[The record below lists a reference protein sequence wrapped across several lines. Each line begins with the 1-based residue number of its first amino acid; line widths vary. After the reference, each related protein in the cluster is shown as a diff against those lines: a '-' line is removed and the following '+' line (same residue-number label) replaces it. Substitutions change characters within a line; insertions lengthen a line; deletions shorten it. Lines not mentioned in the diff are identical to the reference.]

1 MADGSRIRVSIIAE
15 SSYGVTPSPTPAM
28 LVLPVTGSG
37 LADRLGYVQSNVIN
51 PDRNVDDLVR
61 LSKAAGGTIPL
72 ELRYSPAGEG
82 LSNAL
87 LALLSASAYTASTSE
102 GSCTIAGGNK
112 NVTKGGHDFPADG
125 FVVGDIVKV
134 SGSSVSAENG
144 YYRVTSSA
152 VGTLGL
158 DAPANFTAGGSS
170 VTVTRGARATNGTA
184 TPSFTIEVAHL
195 DLDKAQIYTGCVIN
209 TMDLNLAIGQLATV
223 TLGIEAQSSTR
234 QDTFVGSSGIFITG
248 ATYTAAATHPTL
260 DPIGVAEIRVG
271 GADYA
276 AQSLTL
282 NLTNNARAR
291 EQIGS
296 LGPVSMA
303 RGFFGATGSV
313 TAYLADWTDHN
324 AFAGNTPTDLWFAA
338 IDANGRG
345 WSISLPQVKFSDVN
359 SPTQGNNTDVFK
371 NISVT
376 AYKDPTE
383 SCTVRLQRWD

>member
-1 MADGSRIRVSIIAE
+1 MADGSRIRVSIVE
-15 SSYGVTPSPTPAM
+15 ETSYGVTPSTPTM

-37 LADRLGYVQSNVIN
+37 LADRLGYVQSNIIN
-51 PDRNVDDLVR
+51 PDRNIDDLVR
-61 LSKAAGGTIPL
+61 LSKSAGGTIPL

-82 LSNAL
+82 LSTAL
-87 LALLSASAYTASTSE
+87 LALLSSSAYTASTTE
-102 GSCTIAGGNK
+102 ASCTIAGGNK
-112 NVTKGGHDFPADG
+112 NVTKAAHDFPADG

-134 SGSSVSAENG
+134 SGSSVTAENG

-158 DAPANFTAGGSS
+158 DAPANFTVGGSS
-170 VTVTRGARATNGTA
+170 VTVTRGARTTNGTA
-184 TPSFTIEVAHL
+184 TPSFTVEVAHL
-195 DLDKAQIYTGCVIN
+195 DLQKAQIYTGCVIN

-234 QDTFVGSSGIFITG
+234 ADSNTGTPDQFIAG

-345 WSISLPQVKFSDVN
+345 WSLSLPQVKFSDVN
-359 SPTQGNNTDVFK
+359 SPTQGNNADVFK

-383 SCTVRLQRWD
+383 ACTVRLQLWD

>member
-1 MADGSRIRVSIIAE
+1 MADGSRIRVSIVE
-15 SSYGVTPSPTPAM
+15 ETSYGVTPSTPTM

-37 LADRLGYVQSNVIN
+37 LADRLGYVQSNIIN
-51 PDRNVDDLVR
+51 PDRNIDDLVR
-61 LSKAAGGTIPL
+61 LSKSAGGTIPL

-82 LSNAL
+82 LSTAL
-87 LALLSASAYTASTSE
+87 LALLSSSAYTASTTE
-102 GSCTIAGGNK
+102 ASCTIAGGNK
-112 NVTKGGHDFPADG
+112 NVTKAAHDFPADG

-134 SGSSVSAENG
+134 SGSSVTAENG

-158 DAPANFTAGGSS
+158 DAPANFTAGGLS
-170 VTVTRGARATNGTA
+170 VTVTRGARTTNGTA
-184 TPSFTIEVAHL
+184 TPSFTVEVAHL
-195 DLDKAQIYTGCVIN
+195 DLQKAQIYTGCVIN

-234 QDTFVGSSGIFITG
+234 ADSNTGTPDQFIAG

-345 WSISLPQVKFSDVN
+345 WSLSLPQVKFSDVN
-359 SPTQGNNTDVFK
+359 SPTQGNNADVFK

-383 SCTVRLQRWD
+383 ACTVRLQLWD

>member
-15 SSYGVTPSPTPAM
+15 SSYGVTPGTPTM

-87 LALLSASAYTASTSE
+87 LALLSASAYTAAATPAT
-102 GSCTIAGGNK
+102 SCTIPGG
-112 NVTKGGHDFPADG
+112 TKTITKAAFNFATDFA
-125 FVVGDIVKV
+125 VGDIVKV
-134 SGSSVSAENG
+134 SGSSVTAENG
-144 YYRVTSSA
+144 YYRVTASTT
-152 VGTLGL
+152 GTLTV
-158 DAPANFTAGGSS
+158 DAPANFTSGGTS

-184 TPSFTIEVAHL
+184 TPSFTVEVAHL
-195 DLDKAQIYTGCVIN
+195 DLQKAQIYTGCVIN

-234 QDTFVGSSGIFITG
+234 VDTNTGTTDQFISG

-345 WSISLPQVKFSDVN
+345 WSMSLPQVKFSNVN
-359 SPTQGNNTDVFK
+359 APVQGNNTDVFK

>member
-1 MADGSRIRVSIIAE
+1 MADGSRIRVSIVSE
-15 SSYGVTPSPTPAM
+15 GVNYGVVPTSPTM

-72 ELRYSPAGEG
+72 ELRYSPSGQG

-87 LALLSASAYTASTSE
+87 LALLSASAYTASATVA
-102 GSCTIAGGNK
+102 SCTTTAAAK
-112 NVTKGGHDFPADG
+112 TVTRASGDFTTD
-125 FVVGDIVKV
+125 FVVGDIVKL
-134 SGSSVSAENG
+134 SGGTAADMG
-144 YYRVTSSA
+144 YFRVTA
-152 VGTLGL
+152 VVALTLTV
-158 DAPANFTAGGSS
+158 DAVANFTGSAGN

-195 DLDKAQIYTGCVIN
+195 DLEKAQVYTGCVIN

-234 QDTFVGSSGIFITG
+234 VDNFVGSSGVYISG
-248 ATYTAAATHPTL
+248 ATYTAAAAHPTL
-260 DPIGVAEIRVG
+260 DPIGVQEIRVG

-282 NLTNNARAR
+282 NLTNNARPR

-296 LGPVSMA
+296 LGPISMA

-324 AFAGNTPTDLWFAA
+324 AFANNTPTDLWFAA
-338 IDANGRG
+338 IDANNRG
-345 WSISLPQVKFSDVN
+345 WSMSLPQVKFSDVN
-359 SPTQGNNTDVFK
+359 SPVQGNNTDVFK

-383 SCTVRLQRWD
+383 ACTVRLQRWD

>member
-1 MADGSRIRVSIIAE
+1 MADGSRIRVSLIQE
-15 SSYGVTPSPTPAM
+15 GSYGVIPTSPAFE
-28 LVLPVTGSG
+28 VLPVTGSG

-82 LSNAL
+82 LSDAL

-112 NVTKGGHDFPADG
+112 NVTKTAHDFPNDG
-125 FVVGDIVKV
+125 FVVGDIVRV
-134 SGSSVSAENG
+134 TGSSVAAENG
-144 YYRVTSSA
+144 WYRVTSSA

-158 DAPANFTAGGSS
+158 DRPTNFTAGGSS
-170 VTVTRGARATNGTA
+170 VTVTRGARAVNGTS

-195 DLDKAQIYTGCVIN
+195 DLQRAQVYTGCVIN

-234 QDTFVGSSGIFITG
+234 YDANTGTPDQFIAG
-248 ATYTAAATHPTL
+248 ATYVAAATHPTL
-260 DPIGVAEIRVG
+260 DPIGVQEIRVG

-282 NLTNNARAR
+282 NLTNNARPR

-324 AFAGNTPTDLWFAA
+324 AFANNTPTDLWFAA
-338 IDANGRG
+338 IDANNRG
-345 WSISLPQVKFSDVN
+345 WSMSLPQVKFSDVN
-359 SPTQGNNTDVFK
+359 SPVQGNNTDVFK

-383 SCTVRLQRWD
+383 ACTVRLQRWD

>member
-1 MADGSRIRVSIIAE
+1 MADGSRIRVSIVAE
-15 SSYGVTPSPTPAM
+15 SIYGTTPASPTM
-28 LVLPVTGSG
+28 LVLPVTGSA
-37 LADRLGYVQSNVIN
+37 LQDRLGYVQSNVIN

-61 LSKAAGGTIPL
+61 LSKSAGGSIPL
-72 ELRYSPAGEG
+72 ELRYSPSGEG
-82 LSNAL
+82 LSVAL
-87 LALLSASAYTASTSE
+87 LALLSQSAYTASTSE
-102 GSCTIAGGNK
+102 SSCTIAGGNK
-112 NVTKGGHDFPADG
+112 NVTKAAHDFPADG
-125 FVVGDIVKV
+125 FVVGDIVRV
-134 SGSSVSAENG
+134 SGSSVTAENG

-170 VTVTRGARATNGTA
+170 VTVTRGARAVNGTS

-195 DLDKAQIYTGCVIN
+195 DLEKAQVYTGCVIN
-209 TMDLNLAIGQLATV
+209 TMDVNLSIGQLATV
-223 TLGIEAQSSTR
+223 TFGIEAQSSTR
-234 QDTFVGSSGIFITG
+234 VDNFIGSSGIYIAS

-260 DPIGVAEIRVG
+260 DPIGVQEIRVG

-276 AQSLTL
+276 AQSLTM
-282 NLTNNARAR
+282 NLTNNARPR
-291 EQIGS
+291 EQIGA

-303 RGFFGATGSV
+303 RGFFGATGQV

-338 IDANGRG
+338 IDANSRG
-345 WSISLPQVKFSDVN
+345 WSISLPQVKFSDLTAPV
-359 SPTQGNNTDVFK
+359 TGNNTDVFK

-383 SCTVRLQRWD
+383 ACTVRLQRWD

>member
-1 MADGSRIRVSIIAE
+1 MADGSRIRVSIVAE
-15 SSYGVTPSPTPAM
+15 GSYGVTPSPNPAFD
-28 LVLPVTGSG
+28 VLPVTGSG

-61 LSKAAGGTIPL
+61 LSKAAGGTIAL

-82 LSNAL
+82 LSDAL
-87 LALLSASAYTASTSE
+87 LGLLSASAYTAAATVA
-102 GSCTIAGGNK
+102 SCTTTAAAK
-112 NVTKGGHDFPADG
+112 TVTRASGDFTTD
-125 FVVGDIVKV
+125 FVVGDIVKL
-134 SGSSVSAENG
+134 SGGTAADMG
-144 YYRVTSSA
+144 YYRVTA
-152 VGTLGL
+152 VVALTLTV
-158 DAPANFTAGGSS
+158 DAVANFAGSAGN
-170 VTVTRGARATNGTA
+170 VTVTRGARATNGTS

-195 DLDKAQIYTGCVIN
+195 DLQKAQIYTGCVIN

-234 QDTFVGSSGIFITG
+234 ADNNTGTTDVFIAG

-338 IDANGRG
+338 IDANNRG

>member
-1 MADGSRIRVSIIAE
+1 MADGSRIRVSIIQE
-15 SSYGVTPSPTPAM
+15 GSYGVTPSPNPAM

-72 ELRYSPAGEG
+72 ELRYSPSGQG

-87 LALLSASAYTASTSE
+87 LALLSASAYTASATVA
-102 GSCTIAGGNK
+102 SCSTTAAAK
-112 NVTKGGHDFPADG
+112 TVTRASGDFTTD
-125 FVVGDIVKV
+125 FVVGDIVKL
-134 SGSSVSAENG
+134 SGGTAADMG
-144 YYRVTSSA
+144 YFRVTA
-152 VGTLGL
+152 VVALTLTV
-158 DAPANFTAGGSS
+158 DAVANFTGSAGN
-170 VTVTRGARATNGTA
+170 VTVSRGARATNGTA

-195 DLDKAQIYTGCVIN
+195 DLEKAQVYTGCVIN

-234 QDTFVGSSGIFITG
+234 VDNFIGSSGIYISG

-345 WSISLPQVKFSDVN
+345 WSMSLPQVKFSDVN

>member
-1 MADGSRIRVSIIAE
+1 MADGSRIRVSIVSE
-15 SSYGVTPSPTPAM
+15 GVNYGVVPTSPTM

-72 ELRYSPAGEG
+72 ELRYSPSGQG

-87 LALLSASAYTASTSE
+87 LALLSASAYTASATV
-102 GSCTIAGGNK
+102 GSCTTTAAAK
-112 NVTKGGHDFPADG
+112 TVTRASGDFTTD
-125 FVVGDIVKV
+125 FVVGDIVRL
-134 SGSSVSAENG
+134 SGGTAADMG
-144 YYRVTSSA
+144 YFRVTA
-152 VGTLGL
+152 VVALTLTV
-158 DAPANFTAGGSS
+158 DAVANFTGSS
-170 VTVTRGARATNGTA
+170 GNVTVTRGARATNGTS

-195 DLDKAQIYTGCVIN
+195 DLEKAQVYTGCVIN

-234 QDTFVGSSGIFITG
+234 VDNFIGSSGIYISG

-260 DPIGVAEIRVG
+260 DPIGVQEIRVG

-282 NLTNNARAR
+282 NLTNNARPR

-345 WSISLPQVKFSDVN
+345 WSMSLPQVKFSDVN
-359 SPTQGNNTDVFK
+359 SPVQGNNTDVFK
-371 NISVT
+371 NVSVT

-383 SCTVRLQRWD
+383 ACTVRLQRWD

>member
-1 MADGSRIRVSIIAE
+1 MADGSRIRVSIIQE
-15 SSYGVTPSPTPAM
+15 GSYGVTPSPTPAM

-72 ELRYSPAGEG
+72 ELRYSPSGQG

-87 LALLSASAYTASTSE
+87 LALLSASAYTASATVA
-102 GSCTIAGGNK
+102 SCTTTAAAK
-112 NVTKGGHDFPADG
+112 TVTRASGDFTTD
-125 FVVGDIVKV
+125 FVVGDIVKL
-134 SGSSVSAENG
+134 SGGTAADMG
-144 YYRVTSSA
+144 YFRVTA
-152 VGTLGL
+152 VVALTLTV
-158 DAPANFTAGGSS
+158 DAVANFTGSAGN

-195 DLDKAQIYTGCVIN
+195 DLQKAQIYTGCVIN

-234 QDTFVGSSGIFITG
+234 ADTNTGTTDQFISG

-282 NLTNNARAR
+282 TLTNNARAR

-345 WSISLPQVKFSDVN
+345 WSMSLPQVKFSDVN
-359 SPTQGNNTDVFK
+359 SPTQGNNTDIFK

>member
-15 SSYGVTPSPTPAM
+15 GSYGVTPTPTPTF
-28 LVLPVTGSG
+28 LVLPVTGSA
-37 LADRLGYVQSNVIN
+37 LNDRLGYVQSNVIN

-61 LSKAAGGTIPL
+61 LSKSAGGNIPL
-72 ELRYSPAGEG
+72 EFRFSPAGEG
-82 LSNAL
+82 LSTAI
-87 LALLSASAYTASTSE
+87 LALLSASAYTASANET
-102 GSCTIAGGNK
+102 GCTIPGG
-112 NVTKGGHDFPADG
+112 TKTITKAAFNFATN
-125 FVVGDIVKV
+125 FAVGDIVKV
-134 SGSSVSAENG
+134 SGSSVTAENG
-144 YYRVTSSA
+144 YYRVTASTT
-152 VGTLGL
+152 GTLTV

-170 VTVTRGARATNGTA
+170 VTVTRGARAVNGTA

-195 DLDKAQIYTGCVIN
+195 DLQKAQIYTGCVIN
-209 TMDLNLAIGQLATV
+209 TMDVNVAIGSLATL
-223 TLGIEAQSSTR
+223 TFGIEAQSSTR
-234 QDTFVGSSGIFITG
+234 ADNNTGTTDQFISG

-260 DPIGVAEIRVG
+260 DPIGVQEIRVG

-276 AQSLTL
+276 AQSLAL
-282 NLTNNARAR
+282 SLTNNARPR

-303 RGFFGATGSV
+303 RGFFGATGQV

-345 WSISLPQVKFSDVN
+345 WSLSLPQVKFSDLN
-359 SPTQGNNTDVFK
+359 SPVQGNNTDVFK

-383 SCTVRLQRWD
+383 ACTVRVQRWD

>member
-1 MADGSRIRVSIIAE
+1 MADGSRIRVSIIQE
-15 SSYGVTPSPTPAM
+15 GSYGVTPSPNPAM

-72 ELRYSPAGEG
+72 ELRYSPSGQG

-87 LALLSASAYTASTSE
+87 LALLSASAYTASATVA
-102 GSCTIAGGNK
+102 SCSTTAAAK
-112 NVTKGGHDFPADG
+112 TVTRASGDFTTD
-125 FVVGDIVKV
+125 FVVGDIVKL
-134 SGSSVSAENG
+134 SGGTAADMG
-144 YYRVTSSA
+144 YFRVTA
-152 VGTLGL
+152 VVALTLTV
-158 DAPANFTAGGSS
+158 DAVANFTGSAGN
-170 VTVTRGARATNGTA
+170 VTVSRGARATNGTA

-195 DLDKAQIYTGCVIN
+195 DLEKAQVYTGCVIN

-234 QDTFVGSSGIFITG
+234 VDNFIGSSGIYISG

-345 WSISLPQVKFSDVN
+345 WSMSLPQVKFSDVS

>member
-1 MADGSRIRVSIIAE
+1 MADGSRIRVSIVAE
-15 SSYGVTPSPTPAM
+15 GSYGVTPGTPTM

-82 LSNAL
+82 LSNSL
-87 LALLSASAYTASTSE
+87 LALLSASAYTAAATPAT
-102 GSCTIAGGNK
+102 SCTIPGG
-112 NVTKGGHDFPADG
+112 TKTITKTAFNFATDFA
-125 FVVGDIVKV
+125 VGDIVKV
-134 SGSSVSAENG
+134 SGSSVTAENG
-144 YYRVTSSA
+144 YYRVTASTT
-152 VGTLGL
+152 GTLTV

-170 VTVTRGARATNGTA
+170 VTVSRGARATNGTA

-195 DLDKAQIYTGCVIN
+195 DLEKAQVYTGCVIN

-234 QDTFVGSSGIFITG
+234 VDNFIVSSGIYISG

-345 WSISLPQVKFSDVN
+345 WSMSLPQVKFSDVS

>member
-1 MADGSRIRVSIIAE
+1 MA
-15 SSYGVTPSPTPAM
+15 T
-28 LVLPVTGSG
+28 
-37 LADRLGYVQSNVIN
+37 
-51 PDRNVDDLVR
+51 
-61 LSKAAGGTIPL
+61 
-72 ELRYSPAGEG
+72 
-82 LSNAL
+82 SNAL
-87 LALLSASAYTASTSE
+87 AALAVGIALGVPLVDGAAALREAVVSAWRMETFVNGDGITVVNDAYNASPSSMRAALESFAGLAPSGRRIAVLGDMLELGAASAE
-102 GSCTIAGGNK
+102 Q
-112 NVTKGGHDFPADG
+112 HR
-125 FVVGDIVKV
+125 VVGRL
-134 SGSSVSAENG
+134 A
-144 YYRVTSSA
+144 
-152 VGTLGL
+152 GTLGL

-345 WSISLPQVKFSDVN
+345 WSMSLPQVKFSDVN
-359 SPTQGNNTDVFK
+359 APVQGNNTDVFK

>member
-1 MADGSRIRVSIIAE
+1 MADGSRIRVSIVE
-15 SSYGVTPSPTPAM
+15 ETSYGVIPSTPTM

-51 PDRNVDDLVR
+51 SDRNVDDLVR
-61 LSKAAGGTIPL
+61 LSKSAGGTIPL
-72 ELRYSPAGEG
+72 ELRYSPAGQG

-87 LALLSASAYTASTSE
+87 LALLSSSAYTAAATVA
-102 GSCTIAGGNK
+102 SCTTTAAAK
-112 NVTKGGHDFPADG
+112 TVTRASGDFTTD
-125 FVVGDIVKV
+125 FVVGDIVKL
-134 SGSSVSAENG
+134 SGGTAADMG
-144 YYRVTSSA
+144 YFRVTA
-152 VGTLGL
+152 VVALTLTV
-158 DAPANFTAGGSS
+158 DAVANFTGSAGN
-170 VTVTRGARATNGTA
+170 VTVTRGARTTNGTA
-184 TPSFTIEVAHL
+184 TPSFTVEVAHL
-195 DLDKAQIYTGCVIN
+195 DLEKAQIYTGCVIN

-234 QDTFVGSSGIFITG
+234 QDNYVGSSGVYITG

-338 IDANGRG
+338 IDANDRG
-345 WSISLPQVKFSDVN
+345 WSLSLPQVKFSDVN
-359 SPTQGNNTDVFK
+359 SSTQGNNTDVFK

-383 SCTVRLQRWD
+383 ACTVRLQRWD

>member
-1 MADGSRIRVSIIAE
+1 MADGSRIRVSIIQE
-15 SSYGVTPSPTPAM
+15 GSYGVTPSPTPAM

-72 ELRYSPAGEG
+72 ELRYSPSGQG

-87 LALLSASAYTASTSE
+87 LALLSASAYTASATVA
-102 GSCTIAGGNK
+102 SCTTTAAAK
-112 NVTKGGHDFPADG
+112 TVTRASGDFTTD
-125 FVVGDIVKV
+125 FVVGDIVKL
-134 SGSSVSAENG
+134 SGGTAADMG
-144 YYRVTSSA
+144 YFRVTA
-152 VGTLGL
+152 VVALTLTV
-158 DAPANFTAGGSS
+158 DAVANFTGSAGN

-195 DLDKAQIYTGCVIN
+195 DLEKAQVYTGCVIN

-234 QDTFVGSSGIFITG
+234 QDTFVGSSGIYISG

-338 IDANGRG
+338 IDANNRG

-359 SPTQGNNTDVFK
+359 SPVQGNNTDVFK

>member
-1 MADGSRIRVSIIAE
+1 MADGSRIRVSIVAE
-15 SSYGVTPSPTPAM
+15 GSYGVTPGTPTM

-72 ELRYSPAGEG
+72 ELRYSPSGEG
-82 LSNAL
+82 LSTAL
-87 LALLSASAYTASTSE
+87 LALLSSSAYTASTTE
-102 GSCTIAGGNK
+102 ASCTIAGGNK
-112 NVTKGGHDFPADG
+112 NVTKAAHDFPADG

-170 VTVTRGARATNGTA
+170 VTVTRGARTTNGTA
-184 TPSFTIEVAHL
+184 TPSFTVEVAHL
-195 DLDKAQIYTGCVIN
+195 DLQKAQVYTGCVIN

-234 QDTFVGSSGIFITG
+234 ADSNTGTPDQFISG

-271 GADYA
+271 GSDYA

-345 WSISLPQVKFSDVN
+345 WSLSLPQVKFSDVN

-383 SCTVRLQRWD
+383 ACTVRLQRWD